1 MSRLLAHFLLVFWL
15 PSLAAGQTQSDWSQ
29 RQVESQALG
38 APLEYRVFLPAS
50 YEREPHERYPVI
62 FWLHGLGGSPASAAA
77 VVAELADA
85 ISDGRVPPLILVS
98 CSDVTS
104 RSMWT
109 DAKDGSLPIETAIVR
124 ELVPHIDATYRTR
137 ASRQFRAIEGFS
149 MGGYGAAYIGF
160 KYPELFGSVS
170 ILSGALHTGESL
182 KTNRPGIFDAVHG
195 GDMAYA
201 EKHSPWSVV
210 RDNADRIRGKTEVR
224 IHVGADDALVE
235 RNERYH
241 ELLEELGIDH
251 EWSIVPDAPHNLAIL
266 LANWDGDPLTF
277 YANAFSTVPAR

>member
-1 MSRLLAHFLLVFWL
+1 MSRMFSHFFLVL
-15 PSLAAGQTQSDWSQ
+15 GLAAVAGSQTHSDWSKEQ
-29 RQVESQALG
+29 IESRILG
-38 APLEYRVFLPAS
+38 APLEYRVFLPAD
-50 YEREPHERYPVI
+50 YELELNERYPVV
-62 FWLHGLGGSPASAAA
+62 FWLHGLGGSAASATA
-77 VVAELADA
+77 VVAELSNA
-85 ISDGRVPPLILVS
+85 ISDGRLPPLILVS
-98 CSDVTS
+98 CSDVTT

-109 DAKDGSLPIETAIVR
+109 DAKDGSLPIETVIVR

-182 KTNRPGIFDAVHG
+182 KTNRRGIFDAVHG
-195 GDMAYA
+195 GDIAYA

-210 RDNADRIRGKTEVR
+210 RDNADRIRGETEVR
-224 IHVGADDALVE
+224 IHVGADDALVA

-266 LANWDGDPLTF
+266 LANWDGDPLAF
-277 YANAFSTVPAR
+277 YANAFSAVPAR

>member
-1 MSRLLAHFLLVFWL
+1 
-15 PSLAAGQTQSDWSQ
+15 
-29 RQVESQALG
+29 
-38 APLEYRVFLPAS
+38 
-50 YEREPHERYPVI
+50 
-62 FWLHGLGGSPASAAA
+62 
-77 VVAELADA
+77 
-85 ISDGRVPPLILVS
+85 
-98 CSDVTS
+98 
-104 RSMWT
+104 
-109 DAKDGSLPIETAIVR
+109 
-124 ELVPHIDATYRTR
+124 
-137 ASRQFRAIEGFS
+137 

-182 KTNRPGIFDAVHG
+182 KTNRRGIFDAVHG

-224 IHVGADDALVE
+224 IHVGADDALVA

-266 LANWDGDPLTF
+266 LENWDGDPLAF
-277 YANAFSTVPAR
+277 YANAFRPVPAR